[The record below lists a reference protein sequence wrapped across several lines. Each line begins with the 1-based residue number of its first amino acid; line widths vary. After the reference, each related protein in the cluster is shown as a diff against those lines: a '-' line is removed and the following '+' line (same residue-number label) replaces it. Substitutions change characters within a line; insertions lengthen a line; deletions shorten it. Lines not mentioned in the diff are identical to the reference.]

1 MKEEITI
8 LYYINLLKRRKKLIL
23 LILFVGFFLT
33 LIVNLTSSKIYK
45 ARLTVLPI
53 QSGGAA
59 SGLSSFSSSLSGSS
73 LPLMGNVASLLPST
87 TNKGVLINI
96 LESRILREAIIDRMG
111 LLKVFFQN
119 LWDEENKEWITN
131 ENFPDMEDALI
142 YIAIHDIVNISED
155 KRGLI
160 YVDVYYKDPKIAA
173 DIANTFAEELEEY
186 LSKNTLSMSKKN
198 RIFIE
203 DQVKKIKKDLKKAEE
218 NQKNYEEKYNVF
230 DINIQTEQGVLAA
243 ASLEAEIRKK
253 EIKLSMLKYLG
264 TSSSPAV
271 LELEDE
277 INELKKQV
285 MELNKGMGKR
295 KKAIFTPFSKVPELS
310 LAYLRLKRESLVLEE
325 LYKFLTQQYES
336 AKIEEAKEEITFQVL
351 DHAVPSKYKVKPKVK
366 LNLIISIIISLTL
379 GFFVALFLDFLTE
392 LKAKK

>member
-1 MKEEITI
+1 
-8 LYYINLLKRRKKLIL
+8 
-23 LILFVGFFLT
+23 
-33 LIVNLTSSKIYK
+33 
-45 ARLTVLPI
+45 
-53 QSGGAA
+53 
-59 SGLSSFSSSLSGSS
+59 
-73 LPLMGNVASLLPST
+73 
-87 TNKGVLINI
+87 
-96 LESRILREAIIDRMG
+96 
-111 LLKVFFQN
+111 
-119 LWDEENKEWITN
+119 
-131 ENFPDMEDALI
+131 MEDALI
-142 YIAIHDIVNISED
+142 YIARHDIVNISED

-160 YVDVYYKDPKIAA
+160 YVDVYYKDPKLAA

-218 NQKNYEEKYNVF
+218 KQKNYEEKYNVF

-253 EIKLSMLKYLG
+253 EIKLSGLKYLG

-277 INELKKQV
+277 ISELKKQV

-310 LAYLRLKRESLVLEE
+310 LAYIRVKRETLVLEE
-325 LYKFLTQQYES
+325 LYKFLIQQYES